1 MARKSIAQM
10 PGDIREAIV
19 SSLRNAA
26 KETVNGLASAGPD
39 WSGDFKNTWHV
50 TTSDGKSSAKIGGE
64 SGVYNLFNIP
74 LLKTQSR
81 NLGGRFTTFLPT
93 KLDGLELLIG
103 NSSFYAT
110 QAMDLEPGEFFYPG
124 FEPKGQEEPR
134 GRRVNR
140 IRGNLKKPGANRS
153 TAPFNWYATYME
165 GGAFAAA
172 FTKGARAG
180 FASSNKNGGLGK
192 ATQ

>member
-1 MARKSIAQM
+1 
-10 PGDIREAIV
+10 
-19 SSLRNAA
+19 
-26 KETVNGLASAGPD
+26 
-39 WSGDFKNTWHV
+39 
-50 TTSDGKSSAKIGGE
+50 
-64 SGVYNLFNIP
+64 LFNIP